1 MSTDIMSWRSR
12 IGCFGALKSLPSRK
26 KKFTLLTLVFKY
38 FIMCLL
44 HIINCIFKAL
54 LRYRCLGVYF
64 ACLLIWCSYF
74 CIAVRFYSSISH
86 FMITHPLMFLC
97 IHQWWTFLMLMR
109 DGDVHPHPGPS
120 RNLLKF
126 MHWNLNSLVAHDG
139 IRVPLIQSY
148 NLIQNYDLIAITET
162 ALNEYTSDETI
173 HLDGYIPIR
182 KDLPSGTT
190 HGG

>member
-1 MSTDIMSWRSR
+1 
-12 IGCFGALKSLPSRK
+12 
-26 KKFTLLTLVFKY
+26 
-38 FIMCLL
+38 
-44 HIINCIFKAL
+44 
-54 LRYRCLGVYF
+54 
-64 ACLLIWCSYF
+64 
-74 CIAVRFYSSISH
+74 
-86 FMITHPLMFLC
+86 MFLC
-97 IHQWWTFLMLMR
+97 IHLWWTFIMLMR
-109 DGDVHPHPGPS
+109 DGDVHPHPGSS
-120 RNLLKF
+120 RNLLKL

-190 HGG
+190 HGGVMFYHKESLPVIHRPDLKTQDNSLVCEISVNKKKIIVTVTYRRHHHGNNNQLNSFINCFKDMCNKITNTNPYLVLHLGDFNAHNTH

>member
-1 MSTDIMSWRSR
+1 
-12 IGCFGALKSLPSRK
+12 
-26 KKFTLLTLVFKY
+26 
-38 FIMCLL
+38 
-44 HIINCIFKAL
+44 
-54 LRYRCLGVYF
+54 
-64 ACLLIWCSYF
+64 
-74 CIAVRFYSSISH
+74 
-86 FMITHPLMFLC
+86 
-97 IHQWWTFLMLMR
+97 
-109 DGDVHPHPGPS
+109 
-120 RNLLKF
+120 

-182 KDLPSGTT
+182 KHLPGGTT